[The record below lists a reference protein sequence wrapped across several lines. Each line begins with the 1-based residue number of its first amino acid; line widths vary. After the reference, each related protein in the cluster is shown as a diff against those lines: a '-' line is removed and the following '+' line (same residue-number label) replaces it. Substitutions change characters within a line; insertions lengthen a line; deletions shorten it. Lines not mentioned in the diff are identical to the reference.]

1 MTQPKKKIAIDL
13 DDTLVPTIDMLIK
26 EMLKDR
32 RFPAFRGYHSITDFS
47 YEEEI
52 ILYQYMRAKINEQ
65 DIINFEPI
73 VGSKQAITKL
83 AKKYDLYVVT
93 ARTKDVKKHTRK
105 WIKYHFPGIF
115 KKIIFG
121 HSIEDVKYKK
131 TKGQICKENN
141 ISLLIDDNKKYILDV
156 HKQNIKTIVFD
167 YKGKY
172 AWSKAKY
179 PKSIPIAN
187 SWKEV
192 LEKIKKLKI

>member
-1 MTQPKKKIAIDL
+1 MKKTRKKIAIDL
-13 DDTLVPTIDMLIK
+13 DDTLVPTVDMLVK

-32 RFPAFRGYHSITDFS
+32 KYEAFKGYHSVFDFS

-52 ILYQYMRAKINEQ
+52 IFYKYIRTKINEQ

-73 VGSKQAITKL
+73 LGVKQAITKL
-83 AKKYDLYVVT
+83 AKEYDLYILT
-93 ARTKDVKKHTRK
+93 ARRKDVKKHTKK
-105 WIKYHFPGIF
+105 WVKHHFPGMF

-121 HSIEDVKYKK
+121 KYIKDGVFKK

-141 ISLLIDDNKKYILDV
+141 FALLIDDNKEFVLDAYKY
-156 HKQNIKTIVFD
+156 NIKSIAFD
-167 YKGKY
+167 YKGEY
-172 AWSKAKY
+172 AWAKAKY

-192 LEKIKKLKI
+192 LDIIEKMKL